1 MFVNLFPSFY
11 PKLYLFF
18 PIQQIKPTHTKKF
31 FRRKKKIFRRKKDFQ
46 KEKKD
51 FQKGKKIFRRGK
63 RLRKNDVSRKYT

>member
-31 FRRKKKIFRRKKDFQ
+31 FRRKKKDFQKETDFQ

-51 FQKGKKIFRRGK
+51 FQKE
-63 RLRKNDVSRKYT
+63 N